1 MQKSLHIV
9 NLHVTLRSARKAKN
23 NEEKKKD
30 EKWSENVMVQ
40 GFVLISVREQMS

>member
-23 NEEKKKD
+23 NEEKKKRMRN
-30 EKWSENVMVQ
+30 E
-40 GFVLISVREQMS
+40 VRM

>member
-23 NEEKKKD
+23 NEEKKK
-30 EKWSENVMVQ
+30 
-40 GFVLISVREQMS
+40 G